1 MDFAITPS
9 SVDGGS
15 DGWDVVY
22 LLAVRGAECPLR
34 LAGFGH
40 RAHAEV
46 FLDDLLT
53 GTASPHQDYG

>member
-22 LLAVRGAECPLR
+22 LLAVRGAECPLH
-34 LAGFGH
+34 LAGFGLVLNVH
-40 RAHAEV
+40 ISR
-46 FLDDLLT
+46 DLQL
-53 GTASPHQDYG
+53 GRRPDSGR